1 MNKKK
6 NEYIWSHNLADNS
19 FSYLFKSLNK
29 IIRSEILIKRNLLD
43 VGCGNGFLTKKIG
56 KNFENVFAID
66 TSISAINQAKKEYF
80 GNINFSKTNL
90 DEFNS
95 NKQFDCIT
103 LLEVIEHLYS
113 PDKMLQSIHKVS
125 SHDTKII
132 ISTPYHGFIKNLLI
146 LLTGKFNKH
155 FSPLWEDGHIKFFSK
170 STLVEICKR
179 NNFTVEKISYSGR
192 FFPISKSII
201 LIIKKAT

>member
-1 MNKKK
+1 
-6 NEYIWSHNLADNS
+6 
-19 FSYLFKSLNK
+19 
-29 IIRSEILIKRNLLD
+29 
-43 VGCGNGFLTKKIG
+43 
-56 KNFENVFAID
+56 
-66 TSISAINQAKKEYF
+66 
-80 GNINFSKTNL
+80 
-90 DEFNS
+90 
-95 NKQFDCIT
+95 
-103 LLEVIEHLYS
+103 
-113 PDKMLQSIHKVS
+113 MLQSIHKVS